1 MPRRRWALLAVFV
14 AWTSYVWVSR
24 IVNAWGSSTE
34 STGDKVVSTVLSG
47 LLLALA
53 IGGVVVLVRTW
64 KAPLAVGA
72 ARFLEVFC
80 GVTVVVWV
88 VRAGQIALSDRE
100 IGFKVVHVVLGLVS
114 IALAVA
120 VWRVVAPVARRR
132 SVQPAAPAD
141 GGRPLA
147 GAGDGGRR

>member
-14 AWTSYVWVSR
+14 AWTAYIWVSR

-34 STGDKVVSTVLSG
+34 STGAKVFSTVLSG
-47 LLLALA
+47 VLLALA
-53 IGGVVVLVRTW
+53 LGGVVVLVRTW
-64 KAPLAVGA
+64 KAPLGVRA

-88 VRAGQIALSDRE
+88 VRAGQIAFSDRE
-100 IGFKVVHVVLGLVS
+100 IGFKVVHVVLGLIS

-132 SVQPAAPAD
+132 SVERASSE
-141 GGRPLA
+141 GERPLA
-147 GAGDGGRR
+147 PAGDGGRR

>member
-14 AWTSYVWVSR
+14 AWTAYIWVSR

-34 STGDKVVSTVLSG
+34 STGGKVFSTVLSG
-47 LLLALA
+47 VLLALA
-53 IGGVVVLVRTW
+53 LGGVVVLVRTW
-64 KAPLAVGA
+64 KAPLGVGA

-88 VRAGQIALSDRE
+88 VRAGQIAFSDRE
-100 IGFKVVHVVLGLVS
+100 IGFKVVHVVLGLIS

-132 SVQPAAPAD
+132 SVERPAPE
-141 GGRPLA
+141 GECPLA

>member
-14 AWTSYVWVSR
+14 AWTAYIWVSR
-24 IVNAWGSSTE
+24 IVNAWSSSTE
-34 STGDKVVSTVLSG
+34 STGGKVFSTVLSG
-47 LLLALA
+47 VLLALA
-53 IGGVVVLVRTW
+53 LGGIVVLVRTW
-64 KAPLAVGA
+64 KAPLGVVA

-80 GVTVVVWV
+80 GVTVAVWV
-88 VRAGQIALSDRE
+88 VRAGQIAFSDRE
-100 IGFKVVHVVLGLVS
+100 IGFKVVHVVLGLIS

-132 SVQPAAPAD
+132 STERPSSERE
-141 GGRPLA
+141 RPLA